1 MHLFPL
7 TISAAARAASPVTAC
22 VCVCVFQSSVPGCLY
37 PPSAA
42 DAAVTGSIMLPVRPG
57 RTPVY

>member
-7 TISAAARAASPVTAC
+7 TISAAVRAAGPVAARVYVVQTN
-22 VCVCVFQSSVPGCLY
+22 VPGCLY
-37 PPSAA
+37 PSSAA
-42 DAAVTGSIMLPVRPG
+42 AAAVAVTGSILLPVRPG